1 MNNTHS
7 STNLPPTEQRNPLS
21 NRLDQL
27 STIEMVTL
35 MNQLDA
41 QVPQV
46 IAGVLPQIAQVVDEI
61 TATLSA
67 GGRLFY
73 QGAGTSG
80 RLAVLDAAELIPTFS
95 APPDLVI
102 GLLAGGPAAMI
113 HSIEGAEDDEALG
126 RQDLIDHQ
134 FSAQDMVIGI
144 AASGRTPYV
153 LGGLRYATEVG
164 ARSAAIVC
172 NPHSP
177 MAAAAPIAI
186 EIITGPELL
195 TGSTRLKAG
204 SAQKMVLNMV
214 STCAMVKLGKVYENL
229 MVDVQPTNSKLRQR
243 ATRIVA
249 EITGLEPAVAA
260 TLLAQAN
267 WQTKTAVVM
276 GLAGVNAA
284 EATARL
290 QASKGRVREA
300 IA

>member
-1 MNNTHS
+1 MNNTLS